1 MISFKYKKENKSV
14 RVSEMKKMTV
24 LALFFL
30 LFTYV
35 QALNGIIDIKAESV
49 DESTPLEVTVE
60 CKDPGTVS
68 LEFYFEEDETTP
80 VYFVTN
86 LACGNTANAGTLS
99 PGIYKIKAT
108 LNAAQC
114 SPCVFYKYVNVS
126 PIITLFVPENHFL
139 LVFTIP
145 LVVLAFIR
153 LFKSS

>member
-1 MISFKYKKENKSV
+1 
-14 RVSEMKKMTV
+14 MKRMAI

-35 QALNGIIDIKAESV
+35 QALNGIIDIKAEPV

-68 LEFYFEEDETTP
+68 LEIYSEEDETTP
-80 VYFVTN
+80 VYSNPN
-86 LACGNTANAGTLS
+86 LACGNTANASTLS
-99 PGIYKIKAT
+99 PGIYKIKAS
-108 LNAAQC
+108 LNATPC

-126 PIITLFVPENHFL
+126 PIIALFVPENHSL
-139 LVFTIP
+139 LVFIIP

-153 LFKSS
+153 FSKRSQSTHKAH